1 MFKALYFSLSYVGSY
16 PYRSRCI
23 FHIENF
29 IKWVP
34 YVVIMK
40 PIAEIEE
47 NLASKAEP
55 ILGFKPSSK
64 IKRGP
69 IGILISII
77 CIAIVYR
84 ELSRAGVI

>member
-1 MFKALYFSLSYVGSY
+1 
-16 PYRSRCI
+16 
-23 FHIENF
+23 
-29 IKWVP
+29 
-34 YVVIMK
+34 MK

-47 NLASKAEP
+47 KLASKVEP